1 MSKYLNLVDY
11 SKILFFGI
19 YIFVL
24 PISHVT
30 AVQSISLGLFAF
42 LVLFNDYKNFVF
54 KDILA
59 IKNILIILIG
69 LLLLSYLS
77 LFYSVDIGQSF
88 KEINSELLKNIIVML
103 FVFLYFKSLPEH
115 LLEFYMRLIY
125 ISIFVHMLINIYIW
139 HHFGFEFSVNT
150 RMGGLLDGALEQGG
164 GAGERFGIWVTFFL
178 AFALSLWYFSDRKFA
193 ILVLFLALINII
205 ANQTRA
211 TYVGVIL
218 IFMLLFTVM
227 PKKRVTRA
235 LFFIILAIS
244 TVSFYK
250 FSDNLSSRYNL
261 THVNEY
267 MSLLKETPAKMR
279 DYKEHGLDYSI
290 ATRLSMWKSA
300 ILYRIDEPFIPTGY
314 GRSLYGKSIVRLM
327 DEQNRPFVV
336 YSQVHNEFIGIFF
349 SLGIFGLLL
358 FLALWFY
365 YFKMSIVLLRSD
377 ESRFKIFGFFSFF
390 GGVGFVASLCFGSFF
405 GDSEAKFFYLL
416 FGMICAITYRKGV
429 VDDKYLRA

>member
-1 MSKYLNLVDY
+1 MSKYRNLVDY
-11 SKILFFGI
+11 SKVLLFGI

-30 AVQSISLGLFAF
+30 AAQSISLGLFVL
-42 LVLFNDYKNFVF
+42 LVLLSDCKNFVF

-59 IKNILIILIG
+59 IKNILFIFIG
-69 LLLLSYLS
+69 LLILSYFS
-77 LFYSVDIGQSF
+77 LLYSVDTAQSF
-88 KEINSELLKNIIVML
+88 KEANSELLKNIIIML
-103 FVFLYFKSLPEH
+103 FVFLYFKSLPEP
-115 LLEFYMRLIY
+115 LLEVYMRLIY
-125 ISIFVHMLINIYIW
+125 ISIAVHMLINIYIW

-164 GAGERFGIWVTFFL
+164 GAGERFGIWATFFL
-178 AFALSLWYFSDRKFA
+178 AFALSLWYFSDKKFA
-193 ILVLFLALINII
+193 ILALFLALINIV

-267 MSLLKETPAKMR
+267 MSLLNETPAKMR

-300 ILYRIDEPFIPTGY
+300 LLYRMDEPFIPTGY
-314 GRSLYGKSIVRLM
+314 GRSLYGKSITKLM

-336 YSQVHNEFIGIFF
+336 YSQVHNEFIGVFF